1 MTTVDQLL
9 TRIINFNQSD
19 IKKILPNRDFKVLSN
34 LSKIVS
40 SPLYLTENQGK
51 LLLKIFKENQEYFQK
66 IATDIDEIISTP
78 TWSKPFRIVDQ
89 TKKLYTTTN
98 TDGNQQLTIEFA
110 FSANLRKNMV
120 NLQKLVSGLSQS
132 ASGKPFHADLTEQ
145 NISILVPALTHLNFE
160 IDEKLKN
167 YHETIKSWSKPE
179 IKDQFLLTSMTNSN
193 FQRHITEDLGR
204 DTPITQDII
213 NDRSI
218 RYQYFTEKSEKIPEN
233 LTQRIA
239 SRTGTRCWIDRSKV
253 DLGEILKSLID
264 LKRLPLLAVFES
276 YDNKRCLEDFRI
288 FSDFLEKNRIFDNV
302 GFYFRLDNDTH
313 GKEFNQ
319 LIAEKK
325 YNTQL
330 NSQTKIAGVQTGKI
344 PKFFLKNDWKPMS
357 VISIGNTL
365 RNSKTAV
372 YANCC
377 DLIISYS
384 DNEPIIET
392 QNLWV

>member
-1 MTTVDQLL
+1 
-9 TRIINFNQSD
+9 
-19 IKKILPNRDFKVLSN
+19 
-34 LSKIVS
+34 
-40 SPLYLTENQGK
+40 
-51 LLLKIFKENQEYFQK
+51 
-66 IATDIDEIISTP
+66 
-78 TWSKPFRIVDQ
+78 
-89 TKKLYTTTN
+89 
-98 TDGNQQLTIEFA
+98 
-110 FSANLRKNMV
+110 
-120 NLQKLVSGLSQS
+120 
-132 ASGKPFHADLTEQ
+132 
-145 NISILVPALTHLNFE
+145 
-160 IDEKLKN
+160 
-167 YHETIKSWSKPE
+167 
-179 IKDQFLLTSMTNSN
+179 
-193 FQRHITEDLGR
+193 
-204 DTPITQDII
+204 
-213 NDRSI
+213 
-218 RYQYFTEKSEKIPEN
+218 
-233 LTQRIA
+233 
-239 SRTGTRCWIDRSKV
+239 
-253 DLGEILKSLID
+253 
-264 LKRLPLLAVFES
+264 
-276 YDNKRCLEDFRI
+276 
-288 FSDFLEKNRIFDNV
+288 LEKNRIFDNV